1 MTFGLSTIFFAQLY
15 NLPLGPGSYGVI
27 LFGTVLAALA
37 SAGAPGAATIGMLSL
52 VFNPLGLP
60 VEAAIALML
69 AVDPLIDPI
78 ITLVN
83 VHTNCTC
90 TALIAKPVEDTA

>member
-1 MTFGLSTIFFAQLY
+1 
-15 NLPLGPGSYGVI
+15 
-27 LFGTVLAALA
+27 
-37 SAGAPGAATIGMLSL
+37 MLSL

-60 VEAAIALML
+60 VDAAIALML

-90 TALIAKPVEDTA
+90 TALIAKPVNNTD